1 MTRHLLPWKVLSSPH
16 ELKVSCIEDSEVS
29 ALWTNLTVTFS
40 ERDSIPGDI
49 INMSALPEAKLA
61 REAELSYVIIATST
75 DYDAWRPSEGA
86 VDVAEVMKSLAANVS
101 NSHKVLAALLEPVNE
116 AVQDGSKAFKAV
128 DGSMKFSVMTKSQL
142 IPTAAKDSLRF
153 VLPWFPH

>member
-1 MTRHLLPWKVLSSPH
+1 
-16 ELKVSCIEDSEVS
+16 
-29 ALWTNLTVTFS
+29 
-40 ERDSIPGDI
+40 
-49 INMSALPEAKLA
+49 MSALPEAKLA

-116 AVQDGSKAFKAV
+116 AVQDGSEAYKAV
-128 DGSMKFSVMTKSQL
+128 DGSMKFSVMTKSEL
-142 IPTAAKDSLRF
+142 IPSVAKDSLRF
-153 VLPWFPH
+153 VLPWFPQ